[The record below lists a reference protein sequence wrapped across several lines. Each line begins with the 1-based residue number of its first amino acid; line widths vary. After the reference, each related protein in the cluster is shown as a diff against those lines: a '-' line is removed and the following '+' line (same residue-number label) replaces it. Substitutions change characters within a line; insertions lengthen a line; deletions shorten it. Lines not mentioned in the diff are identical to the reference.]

1 VTLVLYISA
10 MGKEDALGLA
20 IWSLETEDLEALPP
34 EDVGQD
40 LIWFEELSRRFEAER
55 SRRIG
60 VFDSH
65 EGHDVL
71 GYPSAVAF
79 LKDRCR
85 MTGGR
90 AKHLVSVARA
100 ARRFK
105 ATFLSWKH
113 GQISTD
119 QAQHLFR
126 ASEQM
131 PDKYP
136 DAENVLLEIVGDTP
150 EETRQVLAYWRH
162 SVDKPGVV
170 IENELQLQRRR
181 LDYTRKANGMIE
193 GDFALTETAGEA
205 FVTAL
210 DALMPPPDA
219 NDERTAS
226 QRRHDGF
233 EDLARSYLEGSESPE
248 VGGEKPHL
256 NIHVDLNALKGVAG
270 GLHETE
276 DGEVLGVETIRQLA
290 CDASVSRIVFGP
302 ESEIL
307 DVGRKTRVIPA
318 GLRRAVI
325 ARDRHC
331 TYKGCGRS
339 ARWCDVHHI
348 IFWADGGETVLD
360 NLCLLCRYHH
370 TLIHKQ
376 QAEDLDHR
384 EPSVP
389 AGRRRPI

>member
-1 VTLVLYISA
+1 
-10 MGKEDALGLA
+10 MGKGDALGLA
-20 IWSLETEDLEALPP
+20 IRCLEAEDLDDLPV
-34 EDVGQD
+34 ESVGES
-40 LIWFEELSRRFEAER
+40 LIHLEGHIQQLEVER
-55 SRRIG
+55 CRRIAN
-60 VFDSH
+60 FDDR
-65 EGHDVL
+65 EGHNVL
-71 GYPSAVAF
+71 GHPSVIAF

-85 MTGGR
+85 MAGGR
-90 AKHLVSVARA
+90 AKRLVSVARA

-105 ATFLSWKH
+105 STFLSWKY

-119 QAQHLFR
+119 QAELLFR
-126 ASEQM
+126 VSEQM

-150 EETRQVLAYWRH
+150 EETRQILDYWKH
-162 SVDKPGVV
+162 TVDKPGVI
-170 IENELQLQRRR
+170 IENELQSQRRR
-181 LDYTRKANGMIE
+181 LDYTRRANGMIE

-219 NDERTAS
+219 NDERTPS
-226 QRRHDGF
+226 QCRADAL
-233 EDLARSYLEGSESPE
+233 EDLSRSFLEGTETPE

-256 NIHVDLNALKGVAG
+256 NIHVDLNALQGVAG

-276 DGEVLGVETIRQLA
+276 DGHVLGVDTVRQLA
-290 CDASVSRIVFGP
+290 CDASVTRIVFGP

-348 IFWADGGETVLD
+348 VFWADGGETVLD

-370 TLIHKQ
+370 TLIHRE
-376 QAEDLDHR
+376 QAEDLDHSR
-384 EPSVP
+384 QPIPV
-389 AGRRRPI
+389 GRRRPI